1 VTDRN
6 FANPTMPRFASEA
19 ELEAF
24 EYKLEPEYAQ
34 YVSALWQNQV
44 RTAHQLA
51 NASEPLFLSCGL
63 VELHVVD
70 IQARA
75 HDAGEDSA
83 WAYKDTFA
91 A

>member
-1 VTDRN
+1 
-6 FANPTMPRFASEA
+6 
-19 ELEAF
+19 
-24 EYKLEPEYAQ
+24 
-34 YVSALWQNQV
+34 
-44 RTAHQLA
+44 
-51 NASEPLFLSCGL
+51 L

-91 A
+91 AESIRIAGWCHTRHTACAKV